1 MATPNL
7 ANISIAYGNTIV
19 QSVTTAS
26 ANIIVNSAASGTL
39 IKVRTLSMANRGNA
53 TANVSVNFVRSGV
66 VYDLANGISVPSQ
79 STFIAIGKDNEY
91 YLLEGD
97 SIRVSA
103 SSNVIDAAAV
113 FETVS

>member
-1 MATPNL
+1 
-7 ANISIAYGNTIV
+7 
-19 QSVTTAS
+19 
-26 ANIIVNSAASGTL
+26 
-39 IKVRTLSMANRGNA
+39 
-53 TANVSVNFVRSGV
+53 
-66 VYDLANGISVPSQ
+66 VPSQ